1 MAALH
6 NRLFIPNVVEFFN
19 TLLDL
24 LNQSSAFCI
33 SGDTAE
39 FCSRQLE
46 EYQRTLLV
54 IYRRDNLGQL
64 IEDIA
69 QLVGRR
75 IERLEA
81 FFNDENVMQSEGN
94 QQFNVLGEVR
104 MGYVGRPRVE
114 ITQEQIEV
122 LRNRVDFQWADIA
135 RMFGISTRTLNRR
148 RQEFGMPLGQEHNF
162 SNLTDTKLDSIV
174 REILS
179 ITPQSGIG
187 LVQGALRSR
196 SLRIQRRQVL
206 SSLRRLDPVT
216 SALLQSILSFLT
228 CSMHEISPQN
238 AGNGIRDS
246 TFQNF
251 QGEHAPGPLSLEI
264 LHLRRSSS
272 KLTSAPPPKF
282 FKPICLW
289 LLCLYTLNFIHLSCF
304 YF

>member
-6 NRLFIPNVVEFFN
+6 NRLFTPNVVEFFN

-24 LNQSSAFCI
+24 LNQSSAYCI

-39 FCSRQLE
+39 FCSRRLE
-46 EYQRTLLV
+46 EYRRTLRV
-54 IYRRDNLGQL
+54 IYSRLEEYRRDTSGQL

-69 QLVGRR
+69 QLVDTIGRR
-75 IERLEA
+75 IERLES

-94 QQFNVLGEVR
+94 QQFNVLGEEVR

-122 LRNRVDFQWADIA
+122 LRNRLDFRWADIA
-135 RMFGISTRTLNRR
+135 RMFGVSTRTLNRR

-162 SNLTDTKLDSIV
+162 SNLTDAELDSIV

-196 SLRIQRRQVL
+196 GLRIQRRRVL

-216 SALLQSILSFLT
+216 SALRQSRTI
-228 CSMHEISPQN
+228 
-238 AGNGIRDS
+238 IRR
-246 TFQNF
+246 TY
-251 QGEHAPGPLSLEI
+251 HVPGPNSL
-264 LHLRRSSS
+264 
-272 KLTSAPPPKF
+272 
-282 FKPICLW
+282 W
-289 LLCLYTLNFIHLSCF
+289 
-304 YF
+304 